1 MRVFLDTNVIV
12 SAFTT
17 RGLCADLFRFVL
29 AEHELIAAEVVL
41 TELERVLLTR
51 FGVSA
56 DTVAAILELLRN
68 YPVIPKPE
76 ATPEIAVRDPDDTWV
91 LASALIGKA
100 EVLVT
105 GDQDLLSLGNDI
117 GLVIAS
123 PRKFWEMARLR

>member
-29 AEHELIAAEVVL
+29 AEHDLIAAEVVL
-41 TELERVLLTR
+41 TQLERVLLTR

-68 YPVIPKPE
+68 YRVIPKPE

>member
-1 MRVFLDTNVIV
+1 MSVFLDTNVIV